1 MLITHLII
9 RYKATIASA
18 KKGSI
23 SSLGRLKAL
32 VRVADCPQDRLLRIL
47 PSLYHHL
54 NPKRVPLPGVIPFP
68 NTIVELA
75 MRALDILAA
84 TRPILIADEPQT
96 LTIRSLAQFWPS
108 MWSWLLFFLTQYT
121 LKTPQISALPVSQH
135 LWMPSL
141 PFQAATFCAQKYIL
155 RLASYKFCAKSGGSK
170 LRIRIT
176 ILGQSLKRWTI
187 DYGQGSRCACI

>member
-68 NTIVELA
+68 NTIVDLA

-121 LKTPQISALPVSQH
+121 LKTPQILPDIRTASIATSLDALFTFSGSDFLRTKIYSTSGVIQILCKIWRLEAKDPNYYPRTVSEK
-135 LWMPSL
+135 M
-141 PFQAATFCAQKYIL
+141 
-155 RLASYKFCAKSGGSK
+155 
-170 LRIRIT
+170 
-176 ILGQSLKRWTI
+176 
-187 DYGQGSRCACI
+187 DD